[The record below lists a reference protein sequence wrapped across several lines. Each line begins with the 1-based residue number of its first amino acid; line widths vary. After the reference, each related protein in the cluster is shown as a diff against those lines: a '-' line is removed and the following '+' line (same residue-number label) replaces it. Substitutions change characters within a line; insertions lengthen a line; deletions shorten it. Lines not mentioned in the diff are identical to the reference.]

1 MQIAIDNPAK
11 SGEFR
16 VFNQF
21 TELFSV
27 NQLSE
32 LVSDIGKKIGLD
44 VEVQSANHCSCLDRT
59 HGCAVR

>member
-11 SGEFR
+11 QGEFR

-32 LVSDIGKKIGLD
+32 LVSKLGNKLGLD
-44 VEVQSANHCSCLDRT
+44 VTVLIISAFILIT
-59 HGCAVR
+59 KF